1 MEIEVLKAKA
11 EQSIRVLSV
20 KVNELDNQKQRISSE
35 ILRLQG
41 ENRAYDKMAEAES
54 ISEDDRPTQKL
65 EKKEKTEGE
74 N

>member
-1 MEIEVLKAKA
+1 MDIEVLKTKA

>member
-1 MEIEVLKAKA
+1 MDIEVLKTKA

-20 KVNELDNQKQRISSE
+20 KVNELDNQKQRMLSE

-41 ENRAYDKMAEAES
+41 ETRAYDKMTEAES
-54 ISEDDRPTQKL
+54 PSEGDRPPKNV
-65 EKKEKTEGE
+65 EKEEETKGE